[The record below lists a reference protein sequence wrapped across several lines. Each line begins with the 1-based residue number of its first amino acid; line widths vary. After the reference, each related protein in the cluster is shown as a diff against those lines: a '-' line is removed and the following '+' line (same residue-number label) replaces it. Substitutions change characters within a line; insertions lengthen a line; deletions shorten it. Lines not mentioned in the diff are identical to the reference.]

1 MIASIRCVPL
11 RLSTLDWLHYTTIKW
26 VPWQLLTL
34 DSLVAITKY
43 RLWMVPRQFPIM
55 DWSLYVMN
63 IYVGLSVISNIR
75 LSLTMVPP
83 LYEFHFDFN
92 IRQAVERF
100 LTLGCPQ

>member
-1 MIASIRCVPL
+1 MGPKATINIRRSCRNYPV
-11 RLSTLDWLHYTTIKW
+11 
-26 VPWQLLTL
+26 LTV
-34 DSLVAITKY
+34 DG
-43 RLWMVPRQFPIM
+43 PRQFPIM
-55 DWSLYVMN
+55 DWSLYVTN
-63 IYVGLSVISNIR
+63 IYVCLSVISNIR